1 MIVDASE
8 RLPEEEENMNRR
20 QFVKSTTS
28 GMGALAA
35 GLSAKSMEAR
45 EEAVGTAFPR
55 SPAPD
60 QIGRPVRVVSIGFS
74 PGHSLEEI
82 VGLVEKE
89 GSKGADIIVLPETC
103 RGQNEKSCEPLD
115 GPTVTAVARLASRY
129 HTYIVCPIDRQEG
142 SRRFNSA
149 VLLDRQGQVVNIYN
163 KLYPVWQVECVTKPP
178 VDPGEG
184 ITVYTTDFG
193 RVGFAICFDVNWTPL
208 WERMANQGAEL
219 VVWPSAYSAGRSLQ
233 AQATLFNYYIVSA
246 TGVPDCRV
254 FDLDGEQLIHEQ
266 NNRGNKVNVTH
277 VTLDLDRGIYHQDL
291 NVPEKRDLLLK
302 ERGADVAQDKWL
314 ASEGWFML
322 KAKRPGVSA
331 QQVARQYELEDLRHY
346 INRSRC
352 EIDKCRGWE
361 YS

>member
-1 MIVDASE
+1 
-8 RLPEEEENMNRR
+8 
-20 QFVKSTTS
+20 
-28 GMGALAA
+28 MGALAA

-163 KLYPVWQVECVTKPP
+163 KLYPVWQVECVTNPP

-184 ITVYTTDFG
+184 VTVYTTDFG
-193 RVGFAICFDVNWTPL
+193 RVGFAILPIPKTCKGRTKSTARIARTISMISSGRRTRGTIP
-208 WERMANQGAEL
+208 
-219 VVWPSAYSAGRSLQ
+219 PSANPENGCG
-233 AQATLFNYYIVSA
+233 FNTCIA
-246 TGVPDCRV
+246 RV
-254 FDLDGEQLIHEQ
+254 AESGSD
-266 NNRGNKVNVTH
+266 
-277 VTLDLDRGIYHQDL
+277 
-291 NVPEKRDLLLK
+291 
-302 ERGADVAQDKWL
+302 A
-314 ASEGWFML
+314 
-322 KAKRPGVSA
+322 
-331 QQVARQYELEDLRHY
+331 
-346 INRSRC
+346 
-352 EIDKCRGWE
+352 
-361 YS
+361 